1 MPSVAATSHADR
13 LPVTDGRS
21 AEAQY
26 LRRIRDELRQ
36 HVGGAPTIAQKL
48 LIDRVAHVALR
59 LHALD
64 CEPMLPE
71 NSEYLEMTRLLGE
84 LLAQIGAQMGSSA
97 TKQNVT
103 EIMRSPGQ
111 LSGAAA

>member
-36 HVGGAPTIAQKL
+36 HVGGSPTIAQRL
-48 LIDRVAHVALR
+48 LIDRVAHTALR

-64 CEPMLPE
+64 CEPMLPK
-71 NSEYLEMTRLLGE
+71 NADYLDLTRLLAD
-84 LLAQIGAQMGSSA
+84 LLAQIGAQMESSS
-97 TKQNVT
+97 TKSQNITDGLPPWEWRVC
-103 EIMRSPGQ
+103 
-111 LSGAAA
+111 

>member
-1 MPSVAATSHADR
+1 MAPIATTSQAGR
-13 LPVTDGRS
+13 IPPTDGRS

-26 LRRIRDELRQ
+26 LRRIRAELRQ

-59 LHALD
+59 LHARE

-71 NSEYLEMTRLLGE
+71 NGEYLEMTRLLGE
-84 LLAQIGAQMGSSA
+84 LLAQIGAQVDSSA
-97 TKQNVT
+97 TRAQN
-103 EIMRSPGQ
+103 I
-111 LSGAAA
+111 

>member
-1 MPSVAATSHADR
+1 MVSVTTTSQAGR
-13 LPVTDGRS
+13 VPVSDGRS

-26 LRRIRDELRQ
+26 LRRIRAELRQ

-48 LIDRVAHVALR
+48 LIDRVAHTALR

-64 CEPMLPE
+64 CEPMLNE
-71 NSEYLEMTRLLGE
+71 NGEYLEMTRLLGE
-84 LLAQIGAQMGSSA
+84 LLAQIGAQAQAAS
-97 TKQNVT
+97 TKPPN

-111 LSGAAA
+111 LAGAAA